1 MVLRQRVDGNVKPN
15 THALMVRKVLEYE
28 DVLHEFRNL
37 PALDES
43 DLPDV
48 SELKSLLGE
57 KRSMVIPGED
67 APGLK
72 RGCTRS
78 DVPAVAAE
86 TDIDQVIAIS
96 ERLDDLA
103 QKLGFGPEPDTDGVT
118 ADITKEHL
126 EDAFYS
132 GSVPD
137 FPDDPDER

>member
-1 MVLRQRVDGNVKPN
+1 
-15 THALMVRKVLEYE
+15 
-28 DVLHEFRNL
+28 
-37 PALDES
+37 
-43 DLPDV
+43 
-48 SELKSLLGE
+48 
-57 KRSMVIPGED
+57 MVIPGED

-86 TDIDQVIAIS
+86 TDIGQVIAIS

-118 ADITKEHL
+118 GDITKEHL
-126 EDAFYS
+126 DDAFYS

-137 FPDDPDER
+137 FPDDLDER